1 MSSSNVENFILRVL
15 AGFDPKDLTPLK
27 KRSVWLSAGV
37 QTAFR
42 ELLSPETEEVP
53 RLNYETFFLRVLAGL
68 DPISMT
74 ALPEDSVWLSSHIQ
88 DNFRELIVLPDKP
101 LASSDDGEGL
111 VECVFPF

>member
-1 MSSSNVENFILRVL
+1 M
-15 AGFDPKDLTPLK
+15 
-27 KRSVWLSAGV
+27 

-42 ELLSPETEEVP
+42 ELLSPETEEGP

-101 LASSDDGEGL
+101 PTSSDDGEGL